1 MKKIIFVLGV
11 VTLLIIGIG
20 CVPPEQEPEQ
30 VIDPALREAD
40 CNKYLSFAYTNYQNR
55 DFEGS
60 VRNFK
65 KMLNLGC
72 GESHAQ
78 DVYEYMGRAY
88 IELAKLDSASY
99 IFNKGI
105 QYLPEDVDLLEVAAW
120 TEGRRGN
127 VTDQIYLLDKILSFD
142 ESNMRI
148 IEELNDV
155 YAKEKMYDDQLIIVD
170 LWLKYDPGNAKALGV
185 KVALYN
191 ILGKDPLDVD
201 RERWEVDKKDIQ
213 FGLRYANGL
222 IGATRISEAVAVL
235 EELRSYANTD
245 TRILKLLA
253 ENYLKID
260 QTDAARRTYEDL
272 YKLDK
277 VDVDVPIALTDIF
290 ISEKNYSSA
299 IIWAEKAVLNTAGNG
314 RSYNNRAEVYFNCAS
329 ECQGADVKFSDKL
342 VYEMA
347 YLDYKEAVARGYTQS
362 KIRRDFLK
370 ENYITT
376 TADWFMRPSDEYE
389 AKPEGSCYGW
399 IKKTIKRK

>member
-1 MKKIIFVLGV
+1 M
-11 VTLLIIGIG
+11 
-20 CVPPEQEPEQ
+20 
-30 VIDPALREAD
+30 
-40 CNKYLSFAYTNYQNR
+40 
-55 DFEGS
+55 
-60 VRNFK
+60 
-65 KMLNLGC
+65 
-72 GESHAQ
+72 
-78 DVYEYMGRAY
+78 
-88 IELAKLDSASY
+88 
-99 IFNKGI
+99 
-105 QYLPEDVDLLEVAAW
+105 
-120 TEGRRGN
+120 
-127 VTDQIYLLDKILSFD
+127 
-142 ESNMRI
+142 
-148 IEELNDV
+148 
-155 YAKEKMYDDQLIIVD
+155 
-170 LWLKYDPGNAKALGV
+170 
-185 KVALYN
+185 
-191 ILGKDPLDVD
+191 
-201 RERWEVDKKDIQ
+201 
-213 FGLRYANGL
+213 